1 MNYGYIR
8 VSTRERTPIPEQF
21 PEVFDLW
28 RSGELSARAAADRL
42 GVSARTFTRWTADNP
57 CSAAPKTEKTLRQK
71 VHFLP
76 CPECSE
82 SICKILPNPL
92 CIFV

>member
-57 CSAAPKTEKTLRQK
+57 CSDAPKTEKNTAAK
-71 VHFLP
+71 GTHFAMPGMLQ
-76 CPECSE
+76 
-82 SICKILPNPL
+82 INM
-92 CIFV
+92 